1 MRGGRTNLL
10 GIVPGGSSVPIL
22 NAEECDRALLDF
34 DSLKDLNSGL
44 GTVRL
49 GSGASASPVASATR
63 ARGVNF
69 GQLLIR
75 SQGAVIVMDQS
86 TDIVAAISR
95 FAKCVRAALARAD
108 RAGATS
114 TRAAA
119 NALPAARGL
128 PGWVRASAGELDC
141 EDSLRALA
149 VHVPEPR

>member
-63 ARGVNF
+63 ARGVVF
-69 GQLLIR
+69 LQLLIR
-75 SQGAVIVMDQS
+75 KGRRHRHGPVH
-86 TDIVAAISR
+86 R
-95 FAKCVRAALARAD
+95 HR
-108 RAGATS
+108 
-114 TRAAA
+114 
-119 NALPAARGL
+119 RGHL
-128 PGWVRASAGELDC
+128 
-141 EDSLRALA
+141 SLRQ
-149 VHVPEPR
+149 VRPRRIGSR